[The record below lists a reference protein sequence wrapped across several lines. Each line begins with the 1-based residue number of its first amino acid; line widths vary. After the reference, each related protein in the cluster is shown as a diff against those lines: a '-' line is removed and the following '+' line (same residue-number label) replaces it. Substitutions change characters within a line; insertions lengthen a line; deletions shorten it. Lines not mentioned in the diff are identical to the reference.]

1 MKIIAVMNQKGGVG
15 KTTVSVNL
23 AAGLALNKKRVLL
36 IDADLQSNT
45 TQSLGLKPNEKGE
58 AVLDLFASLTKQC
71 QMKQAILQRPL
82 YHLHKKG
89 VLDVLPASI
98 ALSGFD
104 QLVRA
109 LPNKQILMKQMLQN
123 HRDYDYIL
131 IDCPPSLGLLTINAL
146 VAAHE
151 VLIPVQPEFFGLQ
164 GLSQI
169 LDTIKLLQD
178 SLNPDLKIGGIVC
191 TRYNRRKIH
200 QEVASCLYDRFGKK
214 LFGTKIYENIALAEA
229 PSHAKT
235 IFEYN
240 PNSVGAND
248 FDLLCREL
256 LNRQIHHENMQLQQ
270 KKGPKQKHK

>member
-23 AAGLALNKKRVLL
+23 AAGLALSKKRVLL

-45 TQSLGLKPNEKGE
+45 TQSLGVTPNEKGD
-58 AVLDLFASLTKQC
+58 VTLDLFASLTKQC
-71 QMKQAILQRPL
+71 QMKEAVLQRPL
-82 YHLHKKG
+82 HFLHKKG
-89 VLDVLPASI
+89 VLDIVPATI

-123 HRDYDYIL
+123 HRDYDYVL

-146 VAAHE
+146 VAADE

-169 LDTIKLLQD
+169 LDTVKLLQE
-178 SLNPDLKIGGIVC
+178 SLNPDLEIAGIVC

-200 QEVASCLYDRFGKK
+200 QEVAACLYERFGKK
-214 LFGTKIYENIALAEA
+214 LYGTKIYENIALAEA
-229 PSHAKT
+229 PSHAQT

-248 FDLLCREL
+248 FDLLCREM
-256 LNRQIHHENMQLQQ
+256 LNRQIHHENMMHT
-270 KKGPKQKHK
+270 KNKSKQKSK